1 MIGQVLKEI
10 RNMGIR
16 NLRFA
21 PSAVVNL
28 KNPSISEFVED
39 GTITKIEASG
49 IRGDL
54 GDAVLEG
61 KMENPVILRPHGA
74 RPRAIENYPLMW
86 RLSVLQRRTI
96 TEIARGRLE
105 KMPAV
110 PLDMHLLMLTMQD
123 AW

>member
-1 MIGQVLKEI
+1 
-10 RNMGIR
+10 MGIR

-39 GTITKIEASG
+39 GTIAKIEASG

-61 KMENPVILRPHGA
+61 KMENLVILRPHGA
-74 RPRAIENYPLMW
+74 RPRAIEAGLVHQQQMIME
-86 RLSVLQRRTI
+86 T
-96 TEIARGRLE
+96 ARDKLE
-105 KMPAV
+105 KMSAV
-110 PLDMHLLMLTMQD
+110 PWDMPLLTLIMQG